1 MKNFR
6 LCWLALFL
14 SVVSSMASSE
24 TNFQSLSLSGTVF
37 ANNETSLS
45 YLTGGCIAR
54 VSGQSLTTWKTSQG
68 QILVELDDRNAD
80 LAVKTAEARLLDLEA
95 SVEDAEFAI
104 EVAKADVG
112 RVEEEFQLV
121 KRELERTKV

>member
-6 LCWLALFL
+6 LFWLALFL
-14 SVVSSMASSE
+14 SIVASTTSSE

-45 YLTGGCIAR
+45 YQTGGCIAR
-54 VSGQSLTTWKTSQG
+54 VSSQSLTTWKTSQG

-95 SVEDAEFAI
+95 SVEDAEFSI
-104 EVAKADVG
+104 
-112 RVEEEFQLV
+112 
-121 KRELERTKV
+121 